1 MKAPYRQ
8 SPQQLRLRQ
17 HAAQMRAVPTSS
29 ERLLWNRLSGRQL
42 GVQFRRQ
49 VPWGSFILDFLAPAA
64 ALVVEVDG
72 GSHRSRAA
80 ADARRDRKLQSA
92 GLRVLRIPAELV
104 LSDVESAV
112 ELVRAALK
120 GSALR

>member
-1 MKAPYRQ
+1 
-8 SPQQLRLRQ
+8 
-17 HAAQMRAVPTSS
+17 MRAVPTSS
-29 ERLLWNRLSGRQL
+29 ERLLWNRLNARQL

-49 VPWGSFILDFLAPAA
+49 VPWRSFILDFFAPAA
-64 ALVVEVDG
+64 GLVVEVDG
-72 GSHRSRAA
+72 GSHCSRAA
-80 ADARRDRKLQSA
+80 ADARRDRKLHRA